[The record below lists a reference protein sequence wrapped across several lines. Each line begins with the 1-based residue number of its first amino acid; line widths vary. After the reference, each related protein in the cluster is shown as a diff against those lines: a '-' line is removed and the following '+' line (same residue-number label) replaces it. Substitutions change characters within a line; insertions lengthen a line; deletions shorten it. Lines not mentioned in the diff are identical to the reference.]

1 MKLGVSRQVVIPKK
15 LHDRLGLKAG
25 DYLEVSLER
34 DRLVF
39 APKALIDKRIAE
51 GLRDLRAGRT
61 LGPFRSADK
70 AMKALKRKT
79 TRG

>member
-1 MKLGVSRQVVIPKK
+1 MVIPKK

-25 DYLEVSLER
+25 DYLEVSLEQ

-39 APKALIDKRIAE
+39 SPKALVDKRLAE
-51 GLRDLRAGRT
+51 GLRDLRTGRT
-61 LGPFRSADK
+61 LGPFRTADK
-70 AMKALKRKT
+70 AIKALKRKT

>member
-1 MKLGVSRQVVIPKK
+1 MIPKK

-25 DYLEVSLER
+25 DYLEVSVEQ

-39 APKALIDKRIAE
+39 APKALVDKRIAE
-51 GLRDLRAGRT
+51 GLRDLRTGRT
-61 LGPFRSADK
+61 LGPFSTADK
-70 AMKALKRKT
+70 AMKALKRNR